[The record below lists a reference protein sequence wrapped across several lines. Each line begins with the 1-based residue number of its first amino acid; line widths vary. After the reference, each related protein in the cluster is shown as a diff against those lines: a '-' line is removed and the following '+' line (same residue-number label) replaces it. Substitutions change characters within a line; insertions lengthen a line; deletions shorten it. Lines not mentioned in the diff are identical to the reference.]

1 MLSSELFVISF
12 LCVSAEQMSDRSVEE
27 AIRTELAGDSED
39 AYLALG
45 MMATDLSTLLH
56 YSQSRLC

>member
-1 MLSSELFVISF
+1 MLSSELYMICF
-12 LCVSAEQMSDRSVEE
+12 LCVSAVQMSDRSVEE

-45 MMATDLSTLLH
+45 MTPAHLPALLH
-56 YSQSRLC
+56 YSQSQLY